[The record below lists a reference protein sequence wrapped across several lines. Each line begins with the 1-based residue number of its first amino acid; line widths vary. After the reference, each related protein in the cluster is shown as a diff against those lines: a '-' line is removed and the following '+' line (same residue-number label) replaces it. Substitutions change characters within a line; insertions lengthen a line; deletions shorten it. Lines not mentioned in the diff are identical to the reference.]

1 MLFSFEFSISHFHH
15 AHLVAILYALKQR
28 YEQSTLFW
36 ATSHTLKCP
45 SHKKSTPNFLFLA
58 AKEET
63 QESLCMLWI
72 WGYSGSALFL
82 MSGYPQQMENPN
94 VSLLHDKMWLIYLS
108 NAQRLD
114 NPVLRHVTVSPTVVC
129 FAKIKISWQIGR
141 SLKAPPSQKV
151 TLNSFYLSA
160 VKGWWG
166 YCRHPARWAGRWREY
181 TSL

>member
-28 YEQSTLFW
+28 YEQSTIFW

-72 WGYSGSALFL
+72 WGHSGSALFL
-82 MSGYPQQMENPN
+82 MSGSPQQMENPN
-94 VSLLHDKMWLIYLS
+94 VSLLHDKMWLICLS

-114 NPVLRHVTVSPTVVC
+114 NPVLRHVTVSPTVMC
-129 FAKIKISWQIGR
+129 FAKIKNKNIMPNRKKPQST
-141 SLKAPPSQKV
+141 SFTESHLKQFLPVSCKRLMGV
-151 TLNSFYLSA
+151 LSSP
-160 VKGWWG
+160 
-166 YCRHPARWAGRWREY
+166 R
-181 TSL
+181 